1 MPKAVRAA
9 VRSGPYAAD
18 QALSADRRFDGRQK
32 NPAKFG
38 AKEERL

>member
-18 QALSADRRFDGRQK
+18 RRFDGRQK
-32 NPAKFG
+32 DPAKFG